1 MICRGKKV
9 RLYFTPRTHV
19 FILGVKH
26 DRSFS
31 EMYARVLAKNDHM
44 QAACDRILEGDA
56 ENFNDGG

>member
-1 MICRGKKV
+1 
-9 RLYFTPRTHV
+9 V